1 MIRKIQ
7 TCPCCDNAVLRHI
20 RHGKVYWFCT
30 HCRQEIPILGIERTP
45 VETSISEAIAL
56 GQPSVKA

>member
-1 MIRKIQ
+1 MNRKTQ
-7 TCPCCDNAVLRHI
+7 ACPCCDNAVLRHI

-45 VETSISEAIAL
+45 VETNISEKL
-56 GQPSVKA
+56 EVMS